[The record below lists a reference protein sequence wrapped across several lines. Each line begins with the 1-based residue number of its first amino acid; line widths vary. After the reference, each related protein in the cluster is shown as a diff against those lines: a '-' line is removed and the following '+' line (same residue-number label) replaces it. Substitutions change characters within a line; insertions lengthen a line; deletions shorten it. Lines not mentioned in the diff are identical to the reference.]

1 MCSASESKSMKSAS
15 GKRSD
20 VSQLGQQA
28 KQSIPPLKVLDVPS
42 VYQGH
47 GGIDMEETLKL
58 AAQMG
63 CTVEELLGSQDV
75 ALPIADIA
83 PKFVYGADLV
93 RKERLHQLST
103 HMWNLHQW
111 YLDVCKENKKF
122 IVANIPE
129 EYYFRKEE
137 IHIEMNELWQL
148 FNLDALDKSLMSC
161 YCL

>member
-1 MCSASESKSMKSAS
+1 M
-15 GKRSD
+15 
-20 VSQLGQQA
+20 LN
-28 KQSIPPLKVLDVPS
+28 VPKL
-42 VYQGH
+42 YQEHH
-47 GGIDMEETLKL
+47 GGIDMEEAARL
-58 AAQMG
+58 AAA
-63 CTVEELLGSQDV
+63 CSVTVEELLSAADA
-75 ALPIADIA
+75 ALPTADIA

-93 RKERLHQLST
+93 SKERLHQLPT
-103 HMWNLHQW
+103 HMRNLHQW
-111 YLDVCKENKKF
+111 YLDACKVDQRY

>member
-1 MCSASESKSMKSAS
+1 
-15 GKRSD
+15 
-20 VSQLGQQA
+20 
-28 KQSIPPLKVLDVPS
+28 
-42 VYQGH
+42 
-47 GGIDMEETLKL
+47 MEETLKL

-63 CTVEELLGSQDV
+63 CTVEELLGSQDG

-93 RKERLHQLST
+93 SREQLHKLPT
-103 HMWNLHQW
+103 HMRNLHQW
-111 YLDVCKENKKF
+111 YLDACKENIMY
-122 IVANIPE
+122 IVASIRW
-129 EYYFRKEE
+129 EYYYRKEE

>member
-1 MCSASESKSMKSAS
+1 M
-15 GKRSD
+15 
-20 VSQLGQQA
+20 
-28 KQSIPPLKVLDVPS
+28 LDVPS
-42 VYQGH
+42 VYQEH
-47 GGIDMEETLKL
+47 GGFDLEEAAAL
-58 AAQMG
+58 AAQVG
-63 CTVEELLGSQDV
+63 CTVQDLLSAHDAAV
-75 ALPIADIA
+75 PTADIA

-93 RKERLHQLST
+93 SRERLRQLPT
-103 HMWNLHQW
+103 HMRNLHQW
-111 YLDVCKENKKF
+111 YLDACKENTSY